1 MNNND
6 NSDDSCKN
14 NLTDKNS
21 VHNMTN
27 ILNIISSYSQLIELC
42 TKDTEN
48 NHKEKLILY
57 SQEIKNNIELL
68 ANIFNR
74 IEICEKKY

>member
-6 NSDDSCKN
+6 NSDDSYKN